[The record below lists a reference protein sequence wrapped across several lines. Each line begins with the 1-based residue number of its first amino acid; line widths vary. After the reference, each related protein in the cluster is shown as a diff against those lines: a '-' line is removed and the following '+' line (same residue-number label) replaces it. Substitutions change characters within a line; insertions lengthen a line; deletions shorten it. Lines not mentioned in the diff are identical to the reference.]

1 MAKDDRCSS
10 WSGSRLVRREELLV
24 DSSLD
29 LHHFH
34 PGHTGWTDNLRKRH
48 TKVVSWFPSPPIPIW
63 LLTQSRNSG
72 GATRSLLWKEE
83 VEEGSL
89 CHTKCLHH
97 CRTRFL
103 QHASSLA
110 WSCWCKVKAEII
122 EKSSAKWKK
131 QTPILISPWLC
142 PLWEF
147 EFCDMRSCPLYIL
160 LCLLHPLEHLHTTD
174 AQSLFFRWMNLWMNE
189 QLWILV
195 SKYCFVYNYR
205 KNGYIAQRCPLKT
218 NLFEQ
223 QFNYIKSNCPLL
235 YYRPNP
241 IPTEISIC
249 ILKAWLQLPLSDFPV
264 DSFLMAE
271 K

>member
-1 MAKDDRCSS
+1 MPSKEANTHS
-10 WSGSRLVRREELLV
+10 EL
-24 DSSLD
+24 SLAVS
-29 LHHFH
+29 
-34 PGHTGWTDNLRKRH
+34 TLRIW
-48 TKVVSWFPSPPIPIW
+48 VSW
-63 LLTQSRNSG
+63 
-72 GATRSLLWKEE
+72 
-83 VEEGSL
+83 
-89 CHTKCLHH
+89 C
-97 CRTRFL
+97 
-103 QHASSLA
+103 
-110 WSCWCKVKAEII
+110 EIMSI
-122 EKSSAKWKK
+122 VYTSVS
-131 QTPILISPWLC
+131 
-142 PLWEF
+142 
-147 EFCDMRSCPLYIL
+147 
-160 LCLLHPLEHLHTTD
+160 LHPLEHLHTTN

-205 KNGYIAQRCPLKT
+205 KNGCIAQRCPLKT

-249 ILKAWLQLPLSDFPV
+249 ILKAWLQLTLNDFPV